1 MTADKNLSRAGLY
14 GALDIG
20 GTHVTGAL
28 VEFGDHRPVVREMV
42 RTSLRADGPA
52 EHLLSAIA
60 SCADSLACPAGLDW
74 GVAVPGPFDHARGV
88 ALYESVGKFDSLRG
102 VAVGEELRARIRAW
116 PSTLTFVNDAEAF
129 LLGEWSDGAASGHR
143 RAIGI
148 TLGTGVGSAFLA
160 DGEIVADGP
169 LVPPQG
175 CVDLLSYDRRPLEE
189 TVSRRAIMRAYRDR
203 TGVALDVHDIA
214 ARARGGEPVA
224 RTILDHAFH
233 ALGRALEPWLLRFAP
248 TTVVV
253 GGSMIGSWDLV
264 EPAIWSGLS
273 GPCATPGVLA
283 RAAHPASAALV
294 GAVHELRRTEGL
306 G

>member
-1 MTADKNLSRAGLY
+1 MTADKNPSRGGLY

-28 VEFGDHRPVVREMV
+28 IEFADHRPVVESTV
-42 RTSLRADGPA
+42 RVPLRADGTA
-52 EHLLSAIA
+52 EYLLSTIA
-60 SCADSLACPAGLDW
+60 SCADSLAGPPGLDW

-102 VAVGEELRARIRAW
+102 VAVGEELRERIRAR

-129 LLGEWSDGAASGHR
+129 LLGEWRDGAASGHR

-160 DGEIVADGP
+160 DDEIVADGP
-169 LVPPQG
+169 LVPPEG
-175 CVDLLSYDRRPLEE
+175 RVDLLYYDRRPLEE
-189 TVSRRAIMRAYRDR
+189 AVSRRAIMRDYRDR
-203 TGVALDVHDIA
+203 TGAALDVHDIA
-214 ARARGGEPVA
+214 ARARGGEPAA
-224 RTILDHAFH
+224 RTILDAAFR

-253 GGSMIGSWDLV
+253 GGSMIGSWDLL
-264 EPAIWSGLS
+264 EPAIRSGLS
-273 GPCATPGVLA
+273 GRYTAPGRLA
-283 RAAHPASAALV
+283 RAEHPDTAALV
-294 GAVHELRRTEGL
+294 GAVHELRRTEGP